1 MAEPEQLLADP
12 FVAAQIDDA
21 MALVAPALSE
31 QERGW
36 LREQLAEVLAEDA
49 RLVDALAGAHP
60 RSVVHSGMQAKPF
73 ETLREDDEAAAG

>member
-31 QERGW
+31 EQRTW
-36 LREQLAEVLAEDA
+36 LREQLAEVMAEDA
-49 RLVDALAGAHP
+49 QLAEALAGAHP

-73 ETLREDDEAAAG
+73 ETPREEDEAAEG